1 MTAIEA
7 INYFDQ
13 ISSFPQQEAF
23 KESWFWVT
31 IFILTAIISCLI
43 TLYIEK
49 KFIRKTDEK
58 SIIDYFARKHP
69 IKFKIIGVSVL
80 LIAIFYGQNVAQ
92 KFLYNT
98 ASIVKKDDVINSEY
112 FKNLDEH
119 KKYLMRLYLLCD
131 NETNSFKPS
140 KTDCPPLTININE
153 FSPYVFTNRLNT
165 IINRLDS
172 TNEIETSEKADIINE
187 TKALIERIKNA
198 E

>member
-23 KESWFWVT
+23 KESWFWVA
-31 IFILTAIISCLI
+31 IFIITAIISCSI

-58 SIIDYFARKHP
+58 SIIDDFARKHP

-119 KKYLMRLYLLCD
+119 KKELMKLYLLCD
-131 NETNSFKPS
+131 NETDSFKPS
-140 KTDCPPLTININE
+140 KTDCSPLTININE
-153 FSPYVFTNRLNT
+153 FTNRLNT

-172 TNEIETSEKADIINE
+172 TNEIERSEKVDVING

>member
-13 ISSFPQQEAF
+13 ISSLPQQEAF
-23 KESWFWVT
+23 KESWFWVA
-31 IFILTAIISCLI
+31 IFIITAIISCLI

-49 KFIRKTDEK
+49 KFIRKTYEK
-58 SIIDYFARKHP
+58 SIIDDFARKHP

-98 ASIVKKDDVINSEY
+98 TSIVKKDDVINSDY

-119 KKYLMRLYLLCD
+119 KKELMRLYLLCD
-131 NETNSFKPS
+131 NETDSFKQL
-140 KTDCPPLTININE
+140 KTDCTQLTINISE
-153 FSPYVFTNRLNT
+153 FSPYVFTRKLNT

-172 TNEIETSEKADIINE
+172 ANEIEKSEKVGVINE

>member
-23 KESWFWVT
+23 KESWFWVA
-31 IFILTAIISCLI
+31 IFIIMAITSCSI

-58 SIIDYFARKHP
+58 SIIDDFARKHP

-98 ASIVKKDDVINSEY
+98 ASIVKKDDVINSDY

-119 KKYLMRLYLLCD
+119 KKELMRLYLLCD
-131 NETNSFKPS
+131 NETDSFKPS
-140 KTDCPPLTININE
+140 KTDCTPLTINISE